1 MDFSSDTSAP
11 AHPDVLMAMTA
22 ANHGQASSYGADE
35 TTAALRRTLIDI
47 FETDALQVWPCAS
60 GTAANALAL
69 SLLSSSSGSIL
80 CHQEAHIECDE
91 RGAPTFFT
99 GGAKLQLLGGDC
111 GQIDEHALR
120 HAIGE
125 ISTDFVHATPAEAL
139 SLTQLTECGTAYS
152 TARLSHYCALAKAAG
167 LGVHLDGARFANAL
181 VSQSVTPAEMS
192 WKAGVDIL
200 SLGLTKTGG
209 LGCELVILFGER
221 AAAFDTLKVNAK
233 RSGHMPAKLRYVAAQ
248 GVAMLGNNLW
258 LDLASRAN
266 QSARTL
272 SGHLCRNDQ
281 VQLAYPVDG
290 NEVFV
295 EMPAALS
302 SALQARGVTFYAW
315 PGGLTRFV
323 CSWATTQ
330 AELDAFAAVFAE
342 VSGTGR

>member
-11 AHPDVLMAMTA
+11 AHPDVLMAMSA
-22 ANHGQASSYGADE
+22 ANHGQASSYGADA
-35 TTAALRRTLIDI
+35 TSAALRRTLVDI
-47 FETDALQVWPCAS
+47 FETDELQVWPCAS

-69 SLLSSSSGSIL
+69 SMLSSSSGGIL

-99 GGAKLQLLGGDC
+99 GGARLQLLGGAC
-111 GQIDEHALR
+111 GQIDEADLR
-120 HAIGE
+120 QAIGDIDTE
-125 ISTDFVHATPAEAL
+125 FVHATPAEAL

-152 TARLSHYCALAKAAG
+152 SARLTHYCSLAKAAG

-181 VSQSVTPAEMS
+181 ISQSATPAEMS

-209 LGCELVILFGER
+209 LGCELIVLFGDR
-221 AAAFDTLKVNAK
+221 ATAFDRLKVKAK
-233 RSGHMPAKLRYVAAQ
+233 RSGHMPAKLRYIAAQ
-248 GVAMLGNNLW
+248 GVAMLENNLW
-258 LDLASRAN
+258 LDLASQAN
-266 QSARTL
+266 QSARIL
-272 SGHLCRNDQ
+272 SGHLCRNDE

-302 SALQARGVTFYAW
+302 AALQGRGVKFYAW

-323 CSWATTQ
+323 CSWATTR
-330 AELDAFAAVFAE
+330 AELDAFAAVFTDL
-342 VSGTGR
+342 SNSRR